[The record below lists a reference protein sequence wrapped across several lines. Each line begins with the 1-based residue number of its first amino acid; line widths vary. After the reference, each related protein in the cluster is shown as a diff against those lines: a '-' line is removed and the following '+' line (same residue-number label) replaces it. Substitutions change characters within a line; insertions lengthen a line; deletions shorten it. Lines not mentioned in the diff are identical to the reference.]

1 MKRIKNI
8 CLMLVCLIVIGI
20 TYNVKADTI
29 KYYLSAKELDYNYVN
44 KDNAKETK
52 IKRGDYVSVLA
63 MLDYSEGTESYKINN
78 GKLTIRWDNKY
89 FNLIDYNTNNSIL
102 SNISSSSVNKESSK
116 IVISDLN
123 SAENIRNGKNVLVEF
138 KFQVI
143 DNASSGSTK
152 IYQMDGEDNLNI
164 VKLSDESTFKLD
176 SLYTEM
182 KYNVTKSSENRLSSI
197 KIDGNSIE
205 NFSEDKT
212 TYDVKVDSNVEKI
225 TIVATPKDSKA
236 TVSGNINEVRLKYG
250 TNKLTINVTSE
261 SGDKKVYN
269 LNVIREDT
277 RSNVNTLKSLMLSS
291 GDIVFKPEVVEYTV
305 NVENDVEEITITSS
319 LTDTKSKYVEDYSN
333 KKVKLEPGSNKIQ
346 IKVLS
351 EREEEKVYTI
361 NVNRALSTNNSLKT
375 LKINDEKIVLVE
387 NEYTYDYEV
396 ENDVDSIT
404 ISATPLDSKAK
415 VELKDKYDLVVGENE
430 INILVIAASGDKAS
444 YTINVTRKKIL
455 SKDSLLKS
463 LTVKDYNIN
472 FKQDIK
478 TYDLKAPK
486 DVEELEITYETEDE
500 NAIVEI
506 EGNKDLIDGSIIK
519 VNVKAEDGTYTRYF
533 INIEKPSGGVSPV
546 LIIILVLLLLLGI
559 CLAIIFIR
567 KKKNKDKKENNEL
580 EKEEQDKI
588 EEKEELDSKEVK
600 ESSNEDTLE
609 KEPEKPLEQKEEQ
622 EGTAEPPKEDAE
634 SIEKGAHEYIGEH
647 EYTGDDEKKED
658 MK

>member
-1 MKRIKNI
+1 MKRIKI
-8 CLMLVCLIVIGI
+8 MFLAITFILLIGI
-20 TYNVKADTI
+20 GFNVKADGFQ
-29 KYYLSAKELDYNYVN
+29 YYLTNSNNYEPTN
-44 KDNAKETK
+44 NNERKN
-52 IKRGDYVSVLA
+52 INRGDTIVVTA
-63 MLDYSEGTESYKINN
+63 MINN
-78 GKLTIRWDNKY
+78 SNDGVDYTISSGKLTIRWDEKYLSLQEVNGKYYNDSVSDISGLTLSSINKTI
-89 FNLIDYNTNNSIL
+89 NKISIGE
-102 SNISSSSVNKESSK
+102 ISSTGTLKEKLNK
-116 IVISDLN
+116 I
-123 SAENIRNGKNVLVEF
+123 AEF
-138 KFQVI
+138 KFQVLS
-143 DNASSGSTK
+143 DSSTGNTK
-152 IYQMDGEDNLNI
+152 VYRMDGEDYLNLSKNGDTI
-164 VKLSDESTFKLD
+164 KVD
-176 SLYTEM
+176 SILTEL
-182 KYNVTKSSENRLSSI
+182 KYNVIKSTENRLSSI

-212 TYDVKVDSNVEKI
+212 TYDINVNSNVEKI

-261 SGDKKVYN
+261 SGEKNTYN
-269 LNVIREDT
+269 LNVTREDS

-361 NVNRALSTNNSLKT
+361 NINRALSTNNSLKT
-375 LKINDEKIVLVE
+375 LKINDEKIILVD

-404 ISATPLDSKAK
+404 ISATPNDPKAK
-415 VELKDKYDLVVGENE
+415 VELKDKYELMVGENE
-430 INILVIAASGDKAS
+430 IDVLVVAASGDKAS

-455 SKDSLLKS
+455 SKDSLLRS

-472 FKQDIK
+472 FKQDIR
-478 TYDLKAPK
+478 TYDLKVPK

-559 CLAIIFIR
+559 CLTIIFIR
-567 KKKNKDKKENNEL
+567 KNKNKDKKENKEL

-588 EEKEELDSKEVK
+588 EEKEELVEQEAK

-622 EGTAEPPKEDAE
+622 EEAPEPPKEDAE
-634 SIEKGAHEYIGEH
+634 SIEKGAHEYTGEH

-658 MK
+658 ME

>member
-1 MKRIKNI
+1 MKRIKI
-8 CLMLVCLIVIGI
+8 MFLAITFILLIGI
-20 TYNVKADTI
+20 GFNVKADGFQ
-29 KYYLSAKELDYNYVN
+29 YYLTNSNNYEPVN
-44 KDNAKETK
+44 NNS
-52 IKRGDYVSVLA
+52 IKNINKGDTIVVTA
-63 MLDYSEGTESYKINN
+63 MINN
-78 GKLTIRWDNKY
+78 SNDGVDYTISSGKLTIRWDEKYLSLQEVNGKYYNDSVSDISGLTLSSINKTI
-89 FNLIDYNTNNSIL
+89 NKISIGE
-102 SNISSSSVNKESSK
+102 ISSTGTLKEKLNK
-116 IVISDLN
+116 I
-123 SAENIRNGKNVLVEF
+123 AEF
-138 KFQVI
+138 KFQVLS
-143 DNASSGSTK
+143 DSSTGNTK
-152 IYQMDGEDNLNI
+152 VYRMDGEDYLNLSKNGDTI
-164 VKLSDESTFKLD
+164 KVD
-176 SLYTEM
+176 SILTEL
-182 KYNVTKSSENRLSSI
+182 KYNVIKSTENRLSSI

-212 TYDVKVDSNVEKI
+212 TYDINVNSNVEKI

-261 SGDKKVYN
+261 SGDKKAYN

-375 LKINDEKIVLVE
+375 LKINDEKIILVD

-404 ISATPLDSKAK
+404 ISATPNDPKAK
-415 VELKDKYDLVVGENE
+415 VELKDKYELMVGVNEIDVLVV
-430 INILVIAASGDKAS
+430 AASGDKAS

-455 SKDSLLKS
+455 SKDSLLRS

-478 TYDLKAPK
+478 TYDLKVPK

-567 KKKNKDKKENNEL
+567 KKKNKDKKENKEL

-588 EEKEELDSKEVK
+588 EEKEELVEQEAK

-609 KEPEKPLEQKEEQ
+609 NEPEKPLEQKEEQ
-622 EGTAEPPKEDAE
+622 EEAPEPPKEDAE
-634 SIEKGAHEYIGEH
+634 SIEKGAHEYTGEH

-658 MK
+658 ME